1 MRIKQLMLKMLN
13 FLGLAYWVEIITK
26 TPQCTYYFGPFFW
39 KESAR
44 ASCGGYLEDL
54 QSEGAQ
60 EIQVI
65 VKRCRP
71 SNLTIFNEKESI
83 QQFQEMSRFNHQSS

>member
-1 MRIKQLMLKMLN
+1 MLRILN
-13 FLGLAYWVEIITK
+13 FFGLAYWVEIITK
-26 TPQCTYYFGPFFW
+26 TPQCTYYFGPFIR
-39 KESAR
+39 KESAQ

-65 VKRCRP
+65 VKQCSP
-71 SNLTIFNEKESI
+71 SNLTIFNERESI
-83 QQFQEMSRFNHQSS
+83 Q

>member
-1 MRIKQLMLKMLN
+1 MLKMLN
-13 FLGLAYWVEIITK
+13 FLGLAYWIEIITK
-26 TPQCTYYFGPFFW
+26 TPQCTYYFGPFVR
-39 KESAR
+39 KESAQ
-44 ASCGGYLEDL
+44 ASYGGYLEDL

-71 SNLTIFNEKESI
+71 SNLTIFNEKENT
-83 QQFQEMSRFNHQSS
+83 QQLK